1 MTENT
6 SPEHEGSRRPWS
18 LEGMTQGRYRAGMLD
33 ANEALRLL
41 AALVVFSM
49 VGFFGYAIL
58 NGVETVTTVAALVL
72 LACFTLAFIYVFFS
86 PDTLRSQYTEQTLA
100 VASGMLEDITGGL
113 TRESAE
119 EICRRLLPETRAMT
133 IAVTDREKV
142 LACVGELAD
151 DFPAGSTIHTPT
163 TRYVI
168 EHGIA
173 QSFTSDIDVRGER
186 GSRRSIP
193 AGIIAP
199 LKIRGRAVGTLKF
212 YYRSPRHVNRTQYA
226 LASGFAELLSTQL
239 TVSELERQAELTARA
254 EVRALQAQ
262 INPHFL
268 FNTLNTIASLTRTEP
283 LRARELLREF
293 SQFYRATLENS
304 GQLIPVKRE
313 IAQTLRY
320 LKFEKARFGEDR
332 VLVDVDVDEDAEDV
346 LIPAFVIQP
355 LVENAVR
362 HAMPDEGSLTIRIV
376 VERAGEGAVSILVS
390 DDGVG
395 MDEQTAMRLFDR
407 SLSAPDP
414 NAPQGSG
421 AGVAMHNISER
432 IKRFYGPK
440 SRTSVDST
448 PGRAPRF
455 PFISI
460 SRVVCMTK
468 GRMVA
473 DRTDGAFRWVS
484 PIV

>member
-1 MTENT
+1 M
-6 SPEHEGSRRPWS
+6 SEGS
-18 LEGMTQGRYRAGMLD
+18 YRAGMLD
-33 ANEALRLL
+33 ANEALRFL
-41 AALVVFSM
+41 AALVIFTM
-49 VGFFGYAIL
+49 VGVFGYAIL
-58 NGVETVTTVAALVL
+58 TGVETVTTIAALVL
-72 LACFTLAFIYVFFS
+72 LALFTFAFVYVFFS

-100 VASGMLEDITGGL
+100 VASAMLEDITGGL

-133 IAVTDREKV
+133 IAVTDREMV

-151 DFPAGSTIHTPT
+151 DFPPGSPIHTPT

-173 QSFTSDIDVRGER
+173 QSFTNDIDVRGEQ
-186 GSRRSIP
+186 GSRRNIP

-199 LKIRGRAVGTLKF
+199 LKIRGKAVGALKF
-212 YYRSPRHVNRTQYA
+212 YYRSARHVNRTQYA

-239 TVSELERQAELTARA
+239 TVYELERQAELTARA

-283 LRARELLREF
+283 LRARDLLREF

-313 IAQTLRY
+313 IDQTLRY

-332 VLVDVDVDEDAEDV
+332 VLVSVDVDEDAEDTLV
-346 LIPAFVIQP
+346 PAFVIQP

-362 HAMPDEGSLTIRIV
+362 HAMRDEGALKIAID
-376 VERAGEGAVSILVS
+376 VERAGESAVTIRVI
-390 DDGVG
+390 DDGMG
-395 MDEQTAMRLFDR
+395 MDEETAMRLFDR
-407 SLSAPDP
+407 SVGVPDP
-414 NAPQGSG
+414 NAPQGGG
-421 AGVAMHNISER
+421 AGVAMRNISER

-440 SRTSVDST
+440 SSTTVEST
-448 PGRAPRF
+448 PG
-455 PFISI
+455 
-460 SRVVCMTK
+460 K
-468 GRMVA
+468 GTTIALHLDLEGSMY
-473 DRTDGAFRWVS
+473 DEG
-484 PIV
+484 

>member
-1 MTENT
+1 MTEQ
-6 SPEHEGSRRPWS
+6 SPRSSSRPIWNVEHIAEES
-18 LEGMTQGRYRAGMLD
+18 YRAGMLD
-33 ANEALRLL
+33 ANEAMRLF
-41 AALVVFSM
+41 AALVVLMM

-58 NGVETVTTVAALVL
+58 TGVESVTTIAASVLLVL
-72 LACFTLAFIYVFFS
+72 FTLVFLYVFFS

-100 VASGMLEDITGGL
+100 VASAMLEDITGGL

-133 IAVTDREKV
+133 IAVTDCERV

-151 DFPAGSTIHTPT
+151 DFPAGSPIHTPA

-168 EHGIA
+168 EHGIV
-173 QSFTSDIDVRGER
+173 QSFTSVMDVRGER
-186 GSRRSIP
+186 GSRRDIP
-193 AGIIAP
+193 AGIVAP
-199 LKIRGRAVGTLKF
+199 LKIRGKAVGTLKF
-212 YYRSPRHVNRTQYA
+212 YYRSARHVNRTQYA

-239 TVSELERQAELTARA
+239 TVYELERQSELTARA

-268 FNTLNTIASLTRTEP
+268 FNTLNTIAALTRVEP

-304 GQLIPVKRE
+304 GQLIPIRRE
-313 IAQTLRY
+313 IDQTLRY
-320 LKFEKARFGEDR
+320 LKFEKARFGEER
-332 VLVDVDVDEDAEDV
+332 VLVTVNVDEDAEDV
-346 LIPAFVIQP
+346 LVPAFVIQP

-362 HAMPDEGSLTIRIV
+362 HAMRDEGALKISIS
-376 VERAGEGAVSILVS
+376 VERAGETAVTIRVS
-390 DDGVG
+390 DDGMG

-407 SLSAPDP
+407 SLGAPDP
-414 NAPQGSG
+414 SAPQGGG

-440 SRTSVDST
+440 SHTSVEST
-448 PGRAPRF
+448 PG
-455 PFISI
+455 
-460 SRVVCMTK
+460 K
-468 GRMVA
+468 GTTVA
-473 DRTDGAFRWVS
+473 LHLDLEGSMYDEG
-484 PIV
+484 

>member
-1 MTENT
+1 M
-6 SPEHEGSRRPWS
+6 SEGS
-18 LEGMTQGRYRAGMLD
+18 YRAGMLD

-41 AALVVFSM
+41 AALVIFTM
-49 VGFFGYAIL
+49 VGVFGYAIL
-58 NGVETVTTVAALVL
+58 TGVETVTTIAALVL
-72 LACFTLAFIYVFFS
+72 LALFTFAFVYVFFS

-100 VASGMLEDITGGL
+100 VASAMLEDITGGL

-133 IAVTDREKV
+133 IAVTDREMV

-151 DFPAGSTIHTPT
+151 DFPPGSPIHTPT

-173 QSFTSDIDVRGER
+173 QSFTNDIDVRGEQ
-186 GSRRSIP
+186 GSRRNIP

-199 LKIRGRAVGTLKF
+199 LKIRGKAVGALKF
-212 YYRSPRHVNRTQYA
+212 YYRSARHVNRTQYA

-239 TVSELERQAELTARA
+239 TVYELERQAELTARA

-283 LRARELLREF
+283 LRARDLLREF

-313 IAQTLRY
+313 IDQTLRY

-332 VLVDVDVDEDAEDV
+332 VLVSVDVDEDAEDTLV
-346 LIPAFVIQP
+346 PAFVIQP

-362 HAMPDEGSLTIRIV
+362 HAMRDEGALKIAID
-376 VERAGEGAVSILVS
+376 VERAGESAVTIRVI
-390 DDGVG
+390 DDGMG
-395 MDEQTAMRLFDR
+395 MDEETAMRLFDR
-407 SLSAPDP
+407 SVDVPDP
-414 NAPQGSG
+414 SAPQGGG
-421 AGVAMHNISER
+421 AGVAMRNISER

-440 SRTSVDST
+440 SSTTVEST
-448 PGRAPRF
+448 PG
-455 PFISI
+455 
-460 SRVVCMTK
+460 K
-468 GRMVA
+468 GTTIALHLDLEGSMY
-473 DRTDGAFRWVS
+473 DEG
-484 PIV
+484 

>member
-1 MTENT
+1 MSET
-6 SPEHEGSRRPWS
+6 SPKQPLHKTDPM
-18 LEGMTQGRYRAGMLD
+18 LDKQYRAGMLD

-41 AALVVFSM
+41 AALVVFTM
-49 VGFFGYAIL
+49 VGVFGYAIL
-58 NGVETVTTVAALVL
+58 TGVETITTIAALVL
-72 LACFTLAFIYVFFS
+72 LILFTLAFMYVFFS

-100 VASGMLEDITGGL
+100 VASGMLADITGGL

-119 EICRRLLPETRAMT
+119 QICRRLLPETRAMT
-133 IAVTDREKV
+133 IAVTDREVV
-142 LACVGELAD
+142 LACVGELAE
-151 DFPAGSTIHTPT
+151 DFPTGSAIHTPT

-168 EHGIA
+168 DHGIA
-173 QSFTSDIDVRGER
+173 QSFTSVMGVQGEH
-186 GSRRSIP
+186 GAARSIP

-199 LKIRGRAVGTLKF
+199 LKIRGQAVGTLKF
-212 YYRSPRHVNRTQYA
+212 YYRSARHVNRTQYA

-239 TVSELERQAELTARA
+239 TVNELERQAELTARA

-268 FNTLNTIASLTRTEP
+268 FNTLNTIASFTRTEP

-332 VLVDVDVDEDAEDV
+332 VLVEVDVDEDAEDV
-346 LIPAFVIQP
+346 LVPAFVIQP

-362 HAMPDEGSLTIRIV
+362 HAMPDEGALTITIKVRRV
-376 VERAGEGAVSILVS
+376 GETAVEIEVG
-390 DDGVG
+390 DDGMG

-407 SLSAPDP
+407 SIAAPDP
-414 NAPQGSG
+414 NAPQGGG

-440 SRTSVDST
+440 SST
-448 PGRAPRF
+448 CVRSQPGEGTTIGLHLDLEGSMYDER
-455 PFISI
+455 
-460 SRVVCMTK
+460 
-468 GRMVA
+468 
-473 DRTDGAFRWVS
+473 
-484 PIV
+484 

>member
-6 SPEHEGSRRPWS
+6 SPEHEGSRCPQS
-18 LEGMTQGRYRAGMLD
+18 LEGMTQGSYRAGMLD

-72 LACFTLAFIYVFFS
+72 LVCFTLAFIYVFFS

-142 LACVGELAD
+142 LSCVGELAD
-151 DFPAGSTIHTPT
+151 DFPAGSPIHTPT

-168 EHGIA
+168 EHGIV
-173 QSFTSDIDVRGER
+173 QSFTSDMDVRGER

-199 LKIRGRAVGTLKF
+199 LKIRGRAVGALKF

-304 GQLIPVKRE
+304 GQLIAVKRE

-332 VLVDVDVDEDAEDV
+332 VLVEVDVDEDAEDV

-362 HAMPDEGSLTIRIV
+362 HAMPDEGPLRSASRSSGRGRVPCRFSCPTTVWAWTSRRPCACSTDPC
-376 VERAGEGAVSILVS
+376 RAGPPMHHRAVEPAWPCTTSPSASSVS
-390 DDGVG
+390 TVPNRV
-395 MDEQTAMRLFDR
+395 QAWSRLR
-407 SLSAPDP
+407 
-414 NAPQGSG
+414 
-421 AGVAMHNISER
+421 
-432 IKRFYGPK
+432 
-440 SRTSVDST
+440 
-448 PGRAPRF
+448 GRAPRF
-455 PFISI
+455 PFTSI
-460 SRVVCMTK
+460 LRVVCMTK
-468 GRMVA
+468 GRIGA
-473 DRTDGAFRWVS
+473 DRTDGASRRVS
-484 PIV
+484 LTV

>member
-1 MTENT
+1 MTEPILPEPPK
-6 SPEHEGSRRPWS
+6 SPKGTEYITEGS
-18 LEGMTQGRYRAGMLD
+18 YRAGMLD

-41 AALVVFSM
+41 AALVVFTM

-58 NGVETVTTVAALVL
+58 TGVETLTTIAALVL
-72 LACFTLAFIYVFFS
+72 LVLFTCGFIYVFFS

-133 IAVTDREKV
+133 IAVTDRDVV

-151 DFPAGSTIHTPT
+151 DFPAGSPIHTPT

-173 QSFTSDIDVRGER
+173 QSFTSVMDVRGEK
-186 GSRRSIP
+186 GSQRNIP

-199 LKIRGRAVGTLKF
+199 LKIRGKAVGTLKF
-212 YYRSPRHVNRTQYA
+212 YYRSARHVNRTQYA

-239 TVSELERQAELTARA
+239 TVYELERQAELTARA

-268 FNTLNTIASLTRTEP
+268 FNTLNTIASFTRTDP

-320 LKFEKARFGEDR
+320 LTFEKARFGEDR
-332 VLVDVDVDEDAEDV
+332 VLVSVDVDEDAEEV

-362 HAMPDEGSLTIRIV
+362 HAMPDEGALKISIT
-376 VERAGEGAVSILVS
+376 VERAGEAAVSIRVA
-390 DDGVG
+390 DDGTG

-407 SLSAPDP
+407 SIAAPDP
-414 NAPQGSG
+414 NAPQGGG

-440 SRTSVDST
+440 SRTSVESA
-448 PGRAPRF
+448 PG
-455 PFISI
+455 
-460 SRVVCMTK
+460 K
-468 GRMVA
+468 GTTIALHLDLEGSMY
-473 DRTDGAFRWVS
+473 DEG
-484 PIV
+484 